1 MPKVTIFLPISR
13 ADFLPKVFHALEM
26 LECDP
31 RNTNLFTYIDG
42 PADLYIAAR
51 NFTEASRFAQRL
63 CVQRPQE
70 RAPKLFDIRN
80 RRQRIAEIQNAAK
93 EYLQGAD
100 YIFGLEDDSV
110 PRADALAQLQRD
122 YALYPYAGMISGIEI
137 GRWGINH
144 LGLWSVDDVYDPT
157 VITSL
162 MPGEG
167 MTPVDATGLYTYLTK
182 AENFL
187 THHFEPWGDAL
198 GPDAQFG
205 LALRQAG
212 FMNYADFKVPVQ
224 HMCADGRS
232 ISLSNTEV
240 QQVRLTRDGERWRQE
255 IVRA

>member
-110 PRADALAQLQRD
+110 PRA
-122 YALYPYAGMISGIEI
+122 
-137 GRWGINH
+137 
-144 LGLWSVDDVYDPT
+144 
-157 VITSL
+157 
-162 MPGEG
+162 
-167 MTPVDATGLYTYLTK
+167 
-182 AENFL
+182 
-187 THHFEPWGDAL
+187 
-198 GPDAQFG
+198 
-205 LALRQAG
+205 
-212 FMNYADFKVPVQ
+212 
-224 HMCADGRS
+224 
-232 ISLSNTEV
+232 
-240 QQVRLTRDGERWRQE
+240 TR
-255 IVRA
+255 